1 MIESIYG
8 WEPMGLQI
16 LCLAEISSGRL
27 IAAMIFAGMFG
38 IPFAGIALYFRPKYK
53 KAKKI
58 HQLML
63 NTETTPIGSIKPGPV
78 EIRGR
83 VSSSMPPAPS
93 PWTQKPC
100 VFYHFNV
107 QQQKYSSHNDIT
119 RTVWVDYIN
128 DRRSVPFEVEDE
140 TGSVDIISGEG
151 EFQIN
156 ADHFTKSGKFNDAP
170 EDLRAMLNTRYGKDT
185 QGLMFNK
192 ELRYYESILENGD
205 EIYVFGEVKQKDG
218 KLVIGAGGIEQSRD
232 SHRSSHALLKQL
244 RRDANLPLI
253 ISENSQAGGEANYAA
268 RVLKYKLY
276 YYGMLI
282 FGLVFSVGVFL
293 LGLFAV
299 P

>member
-1 MIESIYG
+1 MVYCMISFAEFG
-8 WEPMGLQI
+8 VLNGLQI
-16 LCLAEISSGRL
+16 LCLAAISSAKL
-27 IAAMIFAGMFG
+27 IAAMILAGVFG
-38 IPFAGIALYFRPKYK
+38 ITFAGIALYFRPKYK

-93 PWTQKPC
+93 PWAQKPC
-100 VFYHFNV
+100 VFYHFHV
-107 QQQKYSSHNDIT
+107 QQQKSSTSDDST
-119 RTVWVDYIN
+119 TTYWVDYIN
-128 DRRSVPFEVEDE
+128 DRRSAPFEVEDE
-140 TGSVDIISGEG
+140 TGSVDIIPGEG

-156 ADHFTKSGKFNDAP
+156 ADHFTRSGTFNDAP
-170 EDLRAMLNTRYGKDT
+170 EDLRAMLNTRYGQDT
-185 QGLMFNK
+185 QGLIFNK

-218 KLVIGAGGIEQSRD
+218 KLIIGAGEM
-232 SHRSSHALLKQL
+232 
-244 RRDANLPLI
+244 PLI
-253 ISENSQAGGEANYAA
+253 ISENGEAGGEANYAA

-282 FGLVFSVGVFL
+282 GGLVVSVGVFL
-293 LGLFAV
+293 FGLFAV
-299 P
+299 V